1 MDSSLVSMN
10 KETRASGRR
19 PWVLIAGVVVAIALL
34 ALLFLASV
42 IARGNALAFDR
53 TLILAMRVPGH
64 PDIPIGPAKLP
75 SIARDITALGSGT
88 VLTLVVTLA
97 TALLLMRRMWRTA
110 ALTLVAT
117 IGGASMVSLLKQL
130 FARARPDLVE
140 HLMRETS
147 SSFPSGHSA
156 NSAIVY
162 LTIATLLFP
171 MIREAHVRLFVVV
184 ATMTIVGLIGISR
197 VYLGVHWPS
206 DVLAG
211 WIFGALWALGCW
223 RLEIG
228 LMARSRHRA
237 ASGGPALG

>member
-1 MDSSLVSMN
+1 MAPPLVSLGD
-10 KETRASGRR
+10 ETRASGRR
-19 PWVLIAGVVVAIALL
+19 PWPLIAGVLVAIALL
-34 ALLFLASV
+34 GLLFLASV

-64 PDIPIGPAKLP
+64 PEVPIGPEKLP

-97 TALLLMRRMWRTA
+97 TVLLLMRRMWRTA

-117 IGGASMVSLLKQL
+117 IGGATMVSLLKKL
-130 FARARPDLVE
+130 FERARPDLVE

-162 LTIATLLFP
+162 LTVATLLFP
-171 MIREAHVRLFVVV
+171 MIREARVRLFVVV
-184 ATMTIVGLIGISR
+184 ATMTIVGMIGLSR

-223 RLEIG
+223 RAEVG
-228 LMARSRHRA
+228 LLARSRRRT
-237 ASGGPALG
+237 ASGAATLG

>member
-1 MDSSLVSMN
+1 MAPSLLPLGH
-10 KETRASGRR
+10 ETRASGRR
-19 PWVLIAGVVVAIALL
+19 PWPLIAGVLVAVALL

-42 IARGNALAFDR
+42 IARGDALAFDR

-64 PDIPIGPAKLP
+64 PDVPIGPAKLP

-97 TALLLMRRMWRTA
+97 TILLLLRRLWRTA
-110 ALTLVAT
+110 ALTLAAT
-117 IGGASMVSLLKQL
+117 IGGGTMVSLLKQL
-130 FARARPDLVE
+130 FERARPDLVE

-147 SSFPSGHSA
+147 ASFPSGHSA

-162 LTIATLLFP
+162 LTVATLLFP
-171 MIREAHVRLFVVV
+171 MIRQARVRLFVIA
-184 ATMTIVGLIGISR
+184 ATMTIVALIGVSR

-211 WIFGALWALGCW
+211 WIFGALWALGWW
-223 RLEIG
+223 RVELA
-228 LMARSRHRA
+228 LLARTARRGSA
-237 ASGGPALG
+237 ISPLG